1 MAEQTRS
8 IAGWLEGGGIFK
20 RGSLYYY
27 MAGSGCCY
35 CAGGGGAMVF
45 VAPHPMGPW
54 RFQTNVNDGLYLP
67 FSPRGE
73 PPPPPPVPAGATA
86 SCSDLSGEWASSVLT
101 PNYQPLRA
109 GLIVTKLDGRPHFL
123 PPPPPPPQTTT
134 ISNGAGAHKRCLSDS
149 IPGGHAVGRNML
161 VSLVPCSGSKEQQ
174 WVVRSVYDGGE
185 VEYVNT
191 ATGRC
196 LDAALGHAGRKVY
209 TNGCVPHN
217 SLGDAVGQTWSRP
230 ASSAAAIVNVAAK
243 SCLTPQ
249 ANGLVVMEAFGS
261 GSTGQQWTVAPS
273 PDSAP
278 TAASMDYY
286 NITSKSE
293 THWPAVHAGGW
304 LMEVDAAAKTVR
316 WPIAARAPGSS
327 GPTKLSPWLNPLSN
341 GQKLPPA
348 PDCTMLSGGQGVR
361 LCKLPWCGESV
372 RPVKAQQF
380 NVLQLG
386 GQHVYYGERWQSTP
400 TGYKADDFSYLQPL
414 SFDEHGVV
422 QRLKFA
428 DSFELAI

>member
-1 MAEQTRS
+1 
-8 IAGWLEGGGIFK
+8 
-20 RGSLYYY
+20 
-27 MAGSGCCY
+27 
-35 CAGGGGAMVF
+35 MVF

-134 ISNGAGAHKRCLSDS
+134 IS
-149 IPGGHAVGRNML
+149 
-161 VSLVPCSGSKEQQ
+161 
-174 WVVRSVYDGGE
+174 
-185 VEYVNT
+185 
-191 ATGRC
+191 
-196 LDAALGHAGRKVY
+196 
-209 TNGCVPHN
+209 
-217 SLGDAVGQTWSRP
+217 
-230 ASSAAAIVNVAAK
+230 
-243 SCLTPQ
+243 
-249 ANGLVVMEAFGS
+249 
-261 GSTGQQWTVAPS
+261 
-273 PDSAP
+273 
-278 TAASMDYY
+278 YY